1 MPTIQDFKDTIEV
14 MRGIYPFSDDKTF
27 ITQTNDLCNRKPLL
41 ELNTIDKDTGVEISL
56 KREYIKKECEEI
68 WRL

>member
-14 MRGIYPFSDDKTF
+14 MRGIYPFSDDKAF
-27 ITQTNDLCNRKPLL
+27 IAQTNDLRNRKSLL
-41 ELNTIDKDTGVEISL
+41 ELNTIDEDTGVEISL